1 MGDGSGIR
9 RPRATA
15 AVVSATAATG
25 HDQLFQ
31 SRRDAL
37 SGQAGEPGWDSAGEP
52 HPGSEYGSE
61 AASRGSADQTSVGQ
75 QFHQTLRQG
84 LYRAGGRAAAGGDD
98 QRSGAVQG
106 LPTQG
111 GRPAG
116 RTGLAANAAG
126 YRRSAP
132 PGRSLAKSPG
142 PLLRRAGQRR
152 RQRHPG
158 GTAGP
163 AHGADPVESNPGEDR
178 KSTRLNS
185 SHLGISYAVFCLKKK
200 KKTE

>member
-37 SGQAGEPGWDSAGEP
+37 SGQAGEPGWDRAGEP

-98 QRSGAVQG
+98 KRYGAVQG
-106 LPTQG
+106 IKNLG
-111 GRPAG
+111 GRHEG
-116 RTGLAANAAG
+116 RTGVKA
-126 YRRSAP
+126 SD
-132 PGRSLAKSPG
+132 
-142 PLLRRAGQRR
+142 
-152 RQRHPG
+152 
-158 GTAGP
+158 T
-163 AHGADPVESNPGEDR
+163 
-178 KSTRLNS
+178 
-185 SHLGISYAVFCLKKK
+185 
-200 KKTE
+200 